1 MPPGALRRWHR
12 AGAAAGCPEGVHG
25 GMRSGRAGSP
35 AYLAPACPPAR
46 RHLLSPGRSSNPR
59 PNPSGPPGPLQD
71 AQRPPPPLPP
81 ALPSLQAPRR
91 DPSWLLPLCT
101 RGHRGRNCE
110 GCVGSEARGCGRTL
124 RCIDLSDAT
133 PGEQAPATA
142 NREPPGRQLPRRPR
156 VVGCCGQRCGP
167 GLTLTRSQPGPIGA
181 WRACLP
187 VALGGSSIAP
197 FPLQSLGVGQLLGGV
212 AEESGG
218 PCRAWPPPLEP
229 GSRSHS
235 VGPSSHTL

>member
-1 MPPGALRRWHR
+1 M
-12 AGAAAGCPEGVHG
+12 
-25 GMRSGRAGSP
+25 
-35 AYLAPACPPAR
+35 APACPPAR

-197 FPLQSLGVGQLLGGV
+197 FPLQSLGVGQLLGASQRSLGDLAGPGHLLWSQGHAPILWVPALTRSSV
-212 AEESGG
+212 AYVAPSTEII
-218 PCRAWPPPLEP
+218 PPQCCLLNL
-229 GSRSHS
+229 RSAS
-235 VGPSSHTL
+235 VSSEVASS